1 MKKLLLTLLVAMLAL
16 PGFARDIEYSYED
29 QTLTYTVI
37 DEEAKTVRTKDGVS
51 NTAGNEVSGN
61 LVIPSQ
67 IKDGDETYHVVAI
80 GEYAFYRCSGLTSI
94 TIPEAVTSIGWYAFS
109 RCSGLTSITI
119 PETVTSI
126 DIGVFDYCSGLTSI
140 TIPEAVTSIGAYAF
154 DSCSGLTSITIPEA
168 VTSIGADAFD
178 SCSGLTSINI
188 PEAVTSIGEFA
199 FDCCSGLT
207 SITIPEAVTS
217 IGEGAFYGCSG
228 LNTVILPKML
238 ETLEG
243 GAFAECDKIRN
254 VVYTA
259 TNPVESFSSVFVDEV
274 YHNATLYLPSGR
286 IEAIRSVEPWKSF
299 RNYSDEAFCGV
310 ENVIADFNEDAPYE
324 VFNLNG
330 VKAAESTVNLP
341 AGIYIVRQ
349 GNNVKKIAVK

>member
-94 TIPEAVTSIGWYAFS
+94 TIPEAVTSIRDSAFE
-109 RCSGLTSITI
+109 G
-119 PETVTSI
+119 
-126 DIGVFDYCSGLTSI
+126 CSGLTSI

-154 DSCSGLTSITIPEA
+154 R
-168 VTSIGADAFD
+168 
-178 SCSGLTSINI
+178 
-188 PEAVTSIGEFA
+188 
-199 FDCCSGLT
+199 
-207 SITIPEAVTS
+207 
-217 IGEGAFYGCSG
+217 GCSG

-349 GNNVKKIAVK
+349 GNNVKKITVK

>member
-94 TIPEAVTSIGWYAFS
+94 TIPEAVTSIGDF
-109 RCSGLTSITI
+109 
-119 PETVTSI
+119 
-126 DIGVFDYCSGLTSI
+126 
-140 TIPEAVTSIGAYAF
+140 
-154 DSCSGLTSITIPEA
+154 
-168 VTSIGADAFD
+168 
-178 SCSGLTSINI
+178 
-188 PEAVTSIGEFA
+188 
-199 FDCCSGLT
+199 
-207 SITIPEAVTS
+207 
-217 IGEGAFYGCSG
+217 AFYGCSG

-349 GNNVKKIAVK
+349 GNNVKKITVK

>member
-1 MKKLLLTLLVAMLAL
+1 M
-16 PGFARDIEYSYED
+16 
-29 QTLTYTVI
+29 
-37 DEEAKTVRTKDGVS
+37 
-51 NTAGNEVSGN
+51 
-61 LVIPSQ
+61 
-67 IKDGDETYHVVAI
+67 
-80 GEYAFYRCSGLTSI
+80 
-94 TIPEAVTSIGWYAFS
+94 
-109 RCSGLTSITI
+109 
-119 PETVTSI
+119 
-126 DIGVFDYCSGLTSI
+126 GVFDSCSGLTSI

-154 DSCSGLTSITIPEA
+154 AS
-168 VTSIGADAFD
+168 
-178 SCSGLTSINI
+178 
-188 PEAVTSIGEFA
+188 
-199 FDCCSGLT
+199 CSGLT

-299 RNYSDEAFCGV
+299 RNYSDEAYSGV

-349 GNNVKKIAVK
+349 GNNVKKITVK